1 MRQETI
7 ALARS
12 VTRVAIVAF
21 ALGFGLPSVAGAA
34 GTSTPTQSFGFTGAQ
49 ILAGRQSTQPLSLL
63 QGQHGTFGNSF
74 GFRPTGNYYGDYNY
88 YGYYGARAPEQ
99 QIPPPGLGVEG
110 ATVTP
115 VAPPPPDAH
124 LVTPERRAAARG
136 QVVVLRPG
144 LQDEVIATSDGR
156 APQ

>member
-12 VTRVAIVAF
+12 AARVAVVAF
-21 ALGFGLPSVAGAA
+21 ALGIGLPSLAGAA
-34 GTSTPTQSFGFTGAQ
+34 GTSTPTQSFGFTGSQ
-49 ILAGRQSTQPLSLL
+49 LRAGQQSTQPLDLL
-63 QGQHGTFGNSF
+63 QGQHGTFGNTF
-74 GFRPTGNYYGDYNY
+74 GFRPTGNPY
-88 YGYYGARAPEQ
+88 AVPAPEQ
-99 QIPPPGLGVEG
+99 GFAPPGAV
-110 ATVTP
+110 VTP

-124 LVTPERRAAARG
+124 LVTPDHRAPVRG

-144 LQDEVIATSDGR
+144 YDDEVIPPPATR

>member
-1 MRQETI
+1 MRRENVG
-7 ALARS
+7 LPRS
-12 VTRVAIVAF
+12 VARAAIVAL

-34 GTSTPTQSFGFTGAQ
+34 GPSTPTQSFGFTGGQ
-49 ILAGRQSTQPLSLL
+49 ILAGQQSTQPLSLL

-74 GFRPTGNYYGDYNY
+74 GFRPTGNYYGSYNY
-88 YGYYGARAPEQ
+88 YGYYGSRAPEEQ
-99 QIPPPGLGVEG
+99 LPPPGLGVEG
-110 ATVTP
+110 AVVTP

-124 LVTPERRAAARG
+124 LVTPERRAATRG

-144 LQDEVIATSDGR
+144 LEDEVIATSAGR